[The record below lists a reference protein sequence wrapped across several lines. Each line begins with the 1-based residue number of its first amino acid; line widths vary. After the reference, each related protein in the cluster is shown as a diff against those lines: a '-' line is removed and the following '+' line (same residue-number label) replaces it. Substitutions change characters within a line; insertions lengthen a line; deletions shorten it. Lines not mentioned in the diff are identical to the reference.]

1 MSDDE
6 LRMMSRE
13 TELAMKIV
21 SMLEK
26 ERSDSKTVATE
37 ESRPSE
43 DNAAEFSGDSVKPL
57 SADLDPQRQHLIGV
71 RIISRRDE
79 IPISEK
85 HVLVMWGLS
94 TYRFEHPLGVTF
106 AVDNSRSNDA
116 RNKQHREAQH
126 DAMELARAKGLEF
139 IYVLL

>member
-6 LRMMSRE
+6 LRTLSRE

-21 SMLEK
+21 SLLDR
-26 ERSDSKTVATE
+26 ERSGSKPAAPE
-37 ESRPSE
+37 ESRHTE
-43 DNAAEFSGDSVKPL
+43 DNAAGLEHDPVKP
-57 SADLDPQRQHLIGV
+57 AATDLEPRHLIGV
-71 RIISRRDE
+71 RLISRRDE
-79 IPISEK
+79 IPIWEK

-116 RNKQHREAQH
+116 RYKQHREAQRA
-126 DAMELARAKGLEF
+126 AMELALAKGLQF